1 MSGEQFAETAALLA
15 YMEDDHDKLSE
26 LLEDMLPGELAAL
39 ALTLDGLRGQVL
51 EVRYRR
57 RREAAAL
64 DAEAA
69 LRDRQEGA
77 QR

>member
-1 MSGEQFAETAALLA
+1 MTAADYAETAALLA
-15 YMEDDHDKLSE
+15 YLEDDHDKLSD

-51 EVRYRR
+51 EVRYRK

-69 LRDRQEGA
+69 LRDRQKDS
-77 QR
+77 QP